1 MATRQK
7 RQRLQQTT
15 VPGAI
20 EIVQEI
26 EDAAHAQH
34 NREQDVKEARGELAK
49 AEIHCI
55 AVMKKH
61 SKTVYRTASGYVATY
76 RPGKEKVKVRKA
88 VAEKAPR
95 RGRRK

>member
-1 MATRQK
+1 MAKRQRK
-7 RQRLQQTT
+7 QRLQQTA

-34 NREQDVKEARGELAK
+34 NREQDVKEARAELVK
-49 AEIHCI
+49 AEKHCI

-61 SKTVYRTASGYVATY
+61 SKTVYRTASGYTATY
-76 RPGKEKVKVRKA
+76 NPGREHVKVRKA
-88 VAEKAPR
+88 ASEKPAR
-95 RGRRK
+95 RSRRK